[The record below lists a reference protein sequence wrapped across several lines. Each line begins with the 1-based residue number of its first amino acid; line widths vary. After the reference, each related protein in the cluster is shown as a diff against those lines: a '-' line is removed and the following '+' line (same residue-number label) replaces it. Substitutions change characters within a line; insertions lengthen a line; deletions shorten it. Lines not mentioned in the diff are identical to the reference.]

1 MILKK
6 MKNFKIKVLGISE
19 TYWSKDLVDT
29 YEIVRYVFIQSTRQY
44 VALAVERELSN
55 CIIS

>member
-1 MILKK
+1 

-29 YEIVRYVFIQSTRQY
+29 YEIGRYVFIQSTRQY

>member
-19 TYWSKDLVDT
+19 IYWSKDLVDT
-29 YEIVRYVFIQSTRQY
+29 YEISRYVLIQSTRQY